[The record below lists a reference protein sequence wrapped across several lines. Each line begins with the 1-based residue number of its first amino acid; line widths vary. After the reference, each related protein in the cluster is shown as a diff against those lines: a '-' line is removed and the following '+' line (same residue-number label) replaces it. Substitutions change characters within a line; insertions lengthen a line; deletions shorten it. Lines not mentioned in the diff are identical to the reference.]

1 VTETKTVPVAHD
13 RLAPGDWSGGK
24 KSSEAIFTDR
34 TAGTASLRGR
44 PVRAPFKFRGE
55 LWLCVGMGGAGGI
68 QEAKAYRLVPR
79 QMFRARPTTYH
90 DKTAIEGGDA
100 ARNDPM
106 GFYHGVSVK
115 WGGETLILMGPPVKF
130 VPDGGPR
137 RPRGDAKPEAEQL
150 NLF

>member
-1 VTETKTVPVAHD
+1 MTEIEAVPVAHD
-13 RLAPGDWSGGK
+13 RLAPGDWNGGK
-24 KSSEAIFTDR
+24 KSREGDIYGSYSGDRISE
-34 TAGTASLRGR
+34 GK

-55 LWLCVGMGGAGGI
+55 LWLCVGMSGAGGI

-79 QMFRARPTTYH
+79 QMFKATPTTYH

-115 WGGETLILMGPPVKF
+115 CGREALILMGPPLKF
-130 VPDGGPR
+130 VPDAGPK
-137 RPRGDAKPEAEQL
+137 RPLGDAKPEAEQL